1 MKRFTSLLVLL
12 TVSISAWSVA
22 YADEALTDET
32 NVTSQAE
39 EAVDEPEVYTLSLN
53 DAIELAMT
61 DNPQIIAN
69 EYEQTAKEINIKSAY
84 LDKSAMKKSLKAAS
98 DYNKMSVTTMQ
109 TLLVKEGFGVAQAE
123 MEHRMSILEAEQI
136 KASIAYNT
144 TNAYYNVVLMDKL
157 VNAAKNSYDLALD
170 NKAVVDAQYELGL
183 VAQMVYDN
191 ADISVDG
198 AKSMLEAYELNREI
212 ALLNLKNTLNIN
224 KNSEVILIDEIESE
238 EFESDVEAD
247 AAAALETRYDL
258 TNAKEGMEL
267 AYLNFDISGAF
278 TSSSAAYNTA
288 YSSYIDA
295 QYGYDKARDLVELSI
310 HSAYNT
316 ILTNHSAM
324 DIARRTYEMKLKE
337 YDASKLQYEL
347 GMITNLE
354 LTDKIN
360 ALYDAQV
367 DYAQKKLDYRMSVE
381 KYKYDITI
389 GLPQQ

>member
-1 MKRFTSLLVLL
+1 MKRFTSLLVALI
-12 TVSISAWSVA
+12 VSISAWSVT

-32 NVTSQAE
+32 NVTSQIE
-39 EAVDEPEVYTLSLN
+39 EAVDEPKVYTLSLE

-69 EYEQTAKEINIKSAY
+69 EYTQIAKEISIKSAN
-84 LDKSAMKKSLKAAS
+84 LNKSAMKKSLKEAS
-98 DYNKMSVTTMQ
+98 KKNYISTTTIE
-109 TLLVKEGFGVAQAE
+109 TLVVKEGFMVAQAE
-123 MEHRMSILEAEQI
+123 MEHRLSVLNAEQI

-144 TNAYYNVVLMDKL
+144 TNAYYSVVLMDKL
-157 VNAAKNSYDLALD
+157 VNAAKNSYELALE
-170 NKAVVDAQYELGL
+170 NKVVIDAQYKLGL
-183 VAQMVYDN
+183 VAQMTYDN

-198 AKSMLEAYELNREI
+198 AKSRLDTYELNRAI
-212 ALLNLKNTLNIN
+212 AELNLKNMLNID
-224 KNSEVILIDEIESE
+224 KDSEIILTDEIECE
-238 EFESDVEAD
+238 EFSSDVEAD
-247 AAAALETRYDL
+247 VISALETRYDL
-258 TNAKEGMEL
+258 TARKESVDL
-267 AYLNFDISGAF
+267 AYLYMDIAGAF
-278 TSSSAAYNTA
+278 TTSSSVYNSAYA
-288 YSSYIDA
+288 DYINA
-295 QYGYDKARDLVELSI
+295 QYQYTSLRDIAEFNI

-360 ALYDAQV
+360 ALYEAQV